1 MSVTCTVII
10 GAAQHLDSLKQRAG
24 GEGEVLVF
32 TNDDVLAALAAIT
45 AKRPQ
50 VVTLER
56 LFAATSRGAAL
67 INRVKADPALDSAEI
82 RIVSHDGSYSRVSP
96 RRQPSNP
103 LATAASEPL
112 PPQPRSAPAP
122 SPATSP
128 PAAGLPL
135 DHRGTR
141 RARRF
146 RMREG
151 TEVQLDGTL
160 VKIADLSVSGAQ
172 VVAHDQLKPQQ
183 RVRLMLADDL
193 GMVRLN
199 ASVAWAKF
207 DVSEGIS
214 RYRAGIEFKDPEV
227 KAVEAFC
234 MRHKIKDDARS

>member
-1 MSVTCTVII
+1 MPVICTVII
-10 GAAQHLDSLKQRAG
+10 GAAHHLESLKQHAG
-24 GEGEVLVF
+24 REGEVLVF
-32 TNDDVLAALAAIT
+32 TDDNVLAALAAIT

-96 RRQPSNP
+96 RRPP
-103 LATAASEPL
+103 FHPPAAPASTPL

-122 SPATSP
+122 SAAVP
-128 PAAGLPL
+128 PAAASPL
-135 DHRGTR
+135 DNRGTR
-141 RARRF
+141 RVRRF
-146 RMREG
+146 KMRDG
-151 TEVQLDGTL
+151 TEVQLDGAL
-160 VKIADLSVSGAQ
+160 VMITDLSVSGAQ
-172 VVAHDQLKPQQ
+172 VISHDQLKPQQ
-183 RVRLMLADDL
+183 RVRLILADDL

-207 DVSEGIS
+207 EVSQGIS
-214 RYRAGIEFKDPEV
+214 RYRAGVEFKNPEV
-227 KAVEAFC
+227 KPVEAFC